1 MPEFL
6 INRRTI
12 PSWPLSLYDRCA
24 ASWSSEFLGCCLTPC
39 VDFFSSSRN
48 TNAMDSLMKLTPSS
62 SHVFAYAH
70 LSDLCRS
77 IDTHIALL
85 QSFHHYHAQKR
96 FRKQERRRLGY
107 RHSYVV
113 PASFLDTGSTD
124 SSSSS
129 NVERLVQSLDRARI
143 GAPLSPSSSSENVS
157 ITNFIKSG
165 VMPFPANNI
174 LARLSPQAM
183 AEQLTI
189 KEMLLFRRISD
200 REFVT
205 YKTKVRSIQVIRSM
219 SLTFLRRLNQR

>member
-1 MPEFL
+1 MLP
-6 INRRTI
+6 N
-12 PSWPLSLYDRCA
+12 
-24 ASWSSEFLGCCLTPC
+24 
-39 VDFFSSSRN
+39 SSRRLLLFLQKYERN
-48 TNAMDSLMKLTPSS
+48 GQFDEANAIKLTCLRVRASFKS
-62 SHVFAYAH
+62 
-70 LSDLCRS
+70 LLI
-77 IDTHIALL
+77 IDTHVALL

-107 RHSYVV
+107 RHSYIV

-174 LARLSPQAM
+174 LARISPQAM

-205 YKTKVRSIQVIRSM
+205 YKTKVRSI
-219 SLTFLRRLNQR
+219 SL